1 MAKGTLKKL
10 DSNQCKC
17 PQNYLPGKKKIT
29 AGIKSTDC
37 SAELQIKVQMTAG
50 LQGSCL
56 WQVSVRMK
64 GRASWM
70 DDLPKWDLTFSEKLE
85 WSLGLG
91 GKVLP
96 HIWQTGYYGA
106 SICTP
111 IKTGSRRTRT
121 ELNEEAFM
129 PYPWEERNR
138 GWWDVS
144 TAKSTGCFQRTQVQF
159 PAPKWRLTN
168 VCNSCPRGLE
178 PSSGLFG
185 H

>member
-1 MAKGTLKKL
+1 
-10 DSNQCKC
+10 
-17 PQNYLPGKKKIT
+17 
-29 AGIKSTDC
+29 
-37 SAELQIKVQMTAG
+37 
-50 LQGSCL
+50 
-56 WQVSVRMK
+56 
-64 GRASWM
+64 
-70 DDLPKWDLTFSEKLE
+70 
-85 WSLGLG
+85 
-91 GKVLP
+91 
-96 HIWQTGYYGA
+96 
-106 SICTP
+106 
-111 IKTGSRRTRT
+111 
-121 ELNEEAFM
+121 M